1 VQKATGRECCDDP
14 AGELAD
20 VGTTC
25 EELMRDL
32 VTDCEADI
40 NTLLLSSGLC
50 PVDRKGVAGRRG
62 KDVCPVLCQ
71 NVGVAGCEC
80 PKAYDSGCAEHQCLV
95 PDEEL
100 YGWAECGDC
109 EVYGAVLRCSR
120 AEPVKQA
127 LMVVLIIVVV
137 LAVAGAGATVMMASG
152 GGLVLRRTQSVVLRK
167 AERIGAGRVAASN
180 AVKRVLEA
188 YRAGFEGACYEFG
201 WLLASHRR
209 VFLCSVLLVMIA
221 FAACGLPQAEVDK
234 SATSEEWAPVG
245 SLIASQLG
253 FYNKWTP
260 PSGRYPYFVL
270 MVGPEAEGESALNR
284 KYTEAFHRV
293 TEGMRRVAVD
303 VKRADGNGTEGLAY
317 EDFCLRNARNPVFDQ
332 MYPGDKPCVQPTVLD
347 CFFEGSWQLQNVSSG
362 RWPEP
367 GMDSPD
373 VQRLE
378 FAVGILNMI
387 FGTSGAIFDT
397 YRDRP
402 SYKDLT
408 DAEIAAIYKGW
419 EMKHGGCQNWV
430 RSLGLV
436 QGAALGG
443 LQSSDELRCPRD
455 PEQEVSVSDAATL
468 NGMFLMNSADR
479 LSLGRE
485 VLSDYLVEDLR
496 DGYDE
501 LTEELLEYF
510 EKADNDEVSYPGTKI
525 VVIPSNFYETVVKQ
539 LSSAQFSFILMGYGL
554 MFTVI
559 FWEIDLQSPMN
570 NLAPVAAVYFMF
582 IVALSTL
589 AAYGLVAVMGLKY
602 SHLMLQVLPYLSIGL
617 GVDDM
622 FLFLHY
628 FRSVQNKERHSS
640 AEVVADLV
648 HSAGRSVSLTSLT
661 NLFTFFGGTVVAIPA
676 LRNYLVLAGL
686 LVLFNFI
693 SSVVCL
699 PLLLSWW
706 VDWNRGAALAE
717 LEEEEKKRRKAAAA
731 AETEGEGSRVRP
743 LFSSQAKKSGRGMLQ
758 DFVEGPFSR
767 WMHCRGTQLA
777 LAGVWLAVLV
787 ALSITLSTTHPIT
800 VDFQITDLTPRGTYL
815 AKSVATYQENLYN
828 QYYRHEWLVEMSDGK
843 EGGVGEFGRG
853 VDPSD
858 PVVQQK
864 LQRAAAR
871 VSLSPEVNDPR
882 GSHWLRRFFE
892 FVEKRQPG
900 AIHKTDYL
908 TGEPVETNCAEE
920 CLQAMNRSRS
930 ACEAAGACGKY
941 KLGHGWWMDRELFW
955 DEFTVWR
962 HPFMPGIDGLT
973 SEAQGAGAWAYR
985 FGYDQF
991 FPEPGCET
999 EGCNASNTLKM
1010 SFSRYE
1016 VDTRCEKTP
1025 ADWQRHTREFREHIG
1040 SELGEDFAYPAPTGK
1055 YYDVELFETTEQ
1067 FFWSTLAIG
1076 VCGVLVSGFIVPV
1089 SPGGA
1094 LVIALSGLAGAIEL
1108 TAILMLAGVSFT
1120 TTIAVSVIMSIGL
1133 SVDPVVHAVSAFE
1146 HASNEDDC
1154 TRLHLCIRYSTI
1166 PILKSNISTLIS
1178 FVMMAFS
1185 AFPYVVKY
1193 SFLPLFLSVCI
1204 SFVHGTLFV
1213 PSLLGLFL
1221 SGASP
1226 RDSMG
1231 DSMKVSSMGDSIKV
1245 VEVARPEVYVS
1256 KEGTATATEATEQPR
1271 AEAAAEG
1278 VAAREEAEGHA
1289 ESTGGQTPGMIN
1301 LA

>member
-1 VQKATGRECCDDP
+1 V
-14 AGELAD
+14 
-20 VGTTC
+20 
-25 EELMRDL
+25 
-32 VTDCEADI
+32 
-40 NTLLLSSGLC
+40 
-50 PVDRKGVAGRRG
+50 
-62 KDVCPVLCQ
+62 
-71 NVGVAGCEC
+71 
-80 PKAYDSGCAEHQCLV
+80 
-95 PDEEL
+95 
-100 YGWAECGDC
+100 
-109 EVYGAVLRCSR
+109 
-120 AEPVKQA
+120 
-127 LMVVLIIVVV
+127 
-137 LAVAGAGATVMMASG
+137 
-152 GGLVLRRTQSVVLRK
+152 
-167 AERIGAGRVAASN
+167 
-180 AVKRVLEA
+180 
-188 YRAGFEGACYEFG
+188 
-201 WLLASHRR
+201 
-209 VFLCSVLLVMIA
+209 
-221 FAACGLPQAEVDK
+221 
-234 SATSEEWAPVG
+234 
-245 SLIASQLG
+245 
-253 FYNKWTP
+253 
-260 PSGRYPYFVL
+260 
-270 MVGPEAEGESALNR
+270 
-284 KYTEAFHRV
+284 
-293 TEGMRRVAVD
+293 EGMRGVAVG
-303 VKRADGNGTEGLAY
+303 VKRADGNGSEALAY

-347 CFFEGSWQLQNVSSG
+347 CFFEGSWQLQNVSEG
-362 RWPEP
+362 VWPEV
-367 GMDSPD
+367 DAPD

-378 FAVGILNMI
+378 FAVSILNLI
-387 FGTSGAIFDT
+387 FGTSEPIFDT

-402 SYKDLT
+402 SYRNLT
-408 DAEIAAIYKGW
+408 DAEIGAIYKAW
-419 EMKHGGCQNWV
+419 EMEHGGCQNWF
-430 RSLGLV
+430 RALALK

-443 LQSSDELRCPRD
+443 LQNAEEVRCPRD
-455 PEQEVSVSDAATL
+455 ARQELSVSDAATL
-468 NGMFLMNSADR
+468 NGVFFMNSADR

-485 VLSDYLVEDLR
+485 VLSDFLVEDLR
-496 DGYDE
+496 DGYNE
-501 LTEELLEYF
+501 LTEELVEYF
-510 EKADNDEVSYPGTKI
+510 EKADADEESYPGTKI
-525 VVIPSNFYETVVKQ
+525 VVIPSDFYETVVKQ
-539 LSSAQFSFILMGYGL
+539 LSSAQFSFILTGYAL
-554 MFTVI
+554 MLTVI
-559 FWEIDLQSPMN
+559 FWEMDLQSPME
-570 NLAPVAAVYFMF
+570 NLAPVAGVYFMF

-628 FRSVQNKERHSS
+628 FREVENKERHSS

-686 LVLFNFI
+686 LVLFNYI

-706 VDWNRGAALAE
+706 VDWHRGAALRA
-717 LEEEEKKRRKAAAA
+717 LEEEEKNRRRQQARVDETTATA
-731 AETEGEGSRVRP
+731 TEGETVQAQVQAQSQSQTEKSLP
-743 LFSSQAKKSGRGMLQ
+743 LSQSKAGEGGAKAKNEKRGKKSGGGGLQ
-758 DFVEGPFSR
+758 AFVEGPFSR
-767 WMHCRGTQLA
+767 VMHYRATQMT
-777 LAGVWLAVLV
+777 LAGVWVAVLV
-787 ALSITLSTTHPIT
+787 AFSITLSTTHPIT
-800 VDFQITDLTPRGTYL
+800 VDFQITDLAPRGTYL

-828 QYYRHEWLVEMSDGK
+828 QYYRHEWLVEMGDGS
-843 EGGVGEFGRG
+843 GVGEFGRG

-871 VSLSPEVNDPR
+871 VSLSPEVNDVR

-892 FVEKRQPG
+892 FVEKRHPQ

-908 TGEPVETNCAEE
+908 TGQPVETNCAEE
-920 CLQAMNRSRS
+920 CLQAMNRS
-930 ACEAAGACGKY
+930 ACEATGACGKY

-955 DEFTVWR
+955 EEFTVWR

-985 FGYDQF
+985 FGYDHF
-991 FPEPGCET
+991 FPEAGCRE

-1016 VDTRCEKTP
+1016 VDSRCQKTP
-1025 ADWQRHTREFREHIG
+1025 ADWQRHTRDFREHIG

-1120 TTIAVSVIMSIGL
+1120 TTIAVSVVMSIGL

-1146 HASNEDDC
+1146 HAGKGEDC

-1166 PILKSNISTLIS
+1166 PIVKSNLSTLIS
-1178 FVMMAFS
+1178 FIMMAFS

-1204 SFVHGTLFV
+1204 SFLHGTLLV
-1213 PSLLGLFL
+1213 PALLGLFL
-1221 SGASP
+1221 DGASP
-1226 RDSMG
+1226 RESMSG
-1231 DSMKVSSMGDSIKV
+1231 SVRV
-1245 VEVARPEVYVS
+1245 VEVVRSEMYSA
-1256 KEGTATATEATEQPR
+1256 KEGTGTDAEATEVR
-1271 AEAAAEG
+1271 TEAAVAES
-1278 VAAREEAEGHA
+1278 AAAHQEAEEHPDSA
-1289 ESTGGQTPGMIN
+1289 GGQAPGMII
-1301 LA
+1301 LE